1 MSWRKGQKQPWTEPT
16 WQEEKWA
23 SDGWARKNRKKEE
36 PKERPVLYGFD
47 GKPVHRDGG
56 LGRPSSQ
63 SASKQ
68 ELSVAEENSK
78 LKATI
83 RFLAQK
89 VAATEEVPEDVQDY
103 LKEDPRE
110 SLKARQRELNQE
122 RKVLNRTAKLKDDI
136 RKKEEKFKTWKEDIE
151 AGVKSETQR
160 VNSTLAE
167 LQEALKAAENG
178 EVIHLEDDEPTD
190 KIPSTVRQEMEAL
203 RAGYGQME
211 SYMCQM
217 EARNQQMAAQMQNMM
232 ETFQTMVLLKSPSKW
247 SPQHPVAPAAFRAD
261 PKEKSRSR
269 SPIRVKTEEMEG
281 FDLGMV
287 PEAVQMCALQ
297 RMQDDPNQFKTGP
310 QVEELIARALE
321 EFKEAQS
328 KPIATMVPD
337 AMTSQALKPFG
348 KSALPKKAERA
359 APYPNGLPVI
369 TTPRR
374 SEPRLHGMS

>member
-23 SDGWARKNRKKEE
+23 SDGWTRKNRKKE

-56 LGRPSSQ
+56 SGRPSPQ

-78 LKATI
+78 LKATV

-110 SLKARQRELNQE
+110 TLKARQRELNQE
-122 RKVLNRTAKLKDDI
+122 RKVLNRTAKIKEDI

-167 LQEALKAAENG
+167 LQEALKAAEHG
-178 EVIHLEDDEPTD
+178 EVIHLEDDESMD
-190 KIPSTVRQEMEAL
+190 KIPNTVRQEMEAL

-217 EARNQQMAAQMQNMM
+217 EARNQQMAEQMQTMM
-232 ETFQTMVLLKSPSKW
+232 ETFQSMVLMKSPSRW
-247 SPQHPVAPAAFRAD
+247 SPQHPVAPMAVRAD
-261 PKEKSRSR
+261 SKGKSRSR
-269 SPIRVKTEEMEG
+269 SPIRVKTEEMEEEISSAEIKAR
-281 FDLGMV
+281 LSMV

-297 RMQDDPNQFKTGP
+297 RMQDDPSQFKTGP

-328 KPIATMVPD
+328 KPIAAMVPD
-337 AMTSQALKPFG
+337 AATSQALKPFG
-348 KSALPKKAERA
+348 KSALPKETERA
-359 APYPNGLPVI
+359 
-369 TTPRR
+369 TP
-374 SEPRLHGMS
+374 

>member
-23 SDGWARKNRKKEE
+23 SDGWTRKNRKKE

-56 LGRPSSQ
+56 SGRPSPQ

-89 VAATEEVPEDVQDY
+89 VAATEE
-103 LKEDPRE
+103 
-110 SLKARQRELNQE
+110 
-122 RKVLNRTAKLKDDI
+122 
-136 RKKEEKFKTWKEDIE
+136 
-151 AGVKSETQR
+151 
-160 VNSTLAE
+160 
-167 LQEALKAAENG
+167 
-178 EVIHLEDDEPTD
+178 
-190 KIPSTVRQEMEAL
+190 AL

-217 EARNQQMAAQMQNMM
+217 EARNQQMAEQMQTMM
-232 ETFQTMVLLKSPSKW
+232 ETFQSMVLMKSPSRW
-247 SPQHPVAPAAFRAD
+247 SPQHPVAPMAVRAD
-261 PKEKSRSR
+261 SKGKSRSR
-269 SPIRVKTEEMEG
+269 SPIRVKTEEMEEEISSAEIKAR
-281 FDLGMV
+281 LSMV

-297 RMQDDPNQFKTGP
+297 RMQDDPSQFKTGP

-328 KPIATMVPD
+328 KPIAAMVPD
-337 AMTSQALKPFG
+337 AATSQALKPFG
-348 KSALPKKAERA
+348 KSALPKETERA
-359 APYPNGLPVI
+359 TPYPNGLPVI
-369 TTPRR
+369 TTPKR
-374 SEPRLHGMS
+374 SEPRLNGMS